1 MEICIF
7 QTGEPLHID
16 KGNYRP
22 MRCMLLADSLIE
34 KGHNVKIIST
44 AFFHQRKIH
53 RTRNFKIYKI
63 NKNLSIYLIPSIG
76 YKKHIG
82 LKRVLDHFILALNLS
97 FFLKDNKD
105 FKPDKLFIGYPP
117 ILSCF
122 VIAFWCKKNNIPYML
137 DVKDKWPEIFLEPF
151 SKNIKAF
158 MRIIL
163 EPYYFC
169 SRYIFRNA
177 SQITSITDK
186 YIYWIREFYKE
197 KKIHKKYFISP
208 LIRKP
213 LILDIMQS
221 KTAKNF
227 WDKHNI
233 NISKTKYFCFIGSYS
248 QSFDF
253 DFIYKSAVYVQKK
266 YPKIKFIICGSGD
279 QYEKVRNKFQNS
291 PNVLVLGEIDKYN
304 AKFLIKFALA
314 TLAPYLNNPNF
325 NDHIPNKIIESLENS
340 TPFITTVEGKLKSII
355 DKYKN
360 GIFIKNIESIDLS
373 AYEKLIVDSDYQK
386 YLSINAGKS
395 YKKLFNFEKTF
406 QKIINKLEKM

>member
-1 MEICIF
+1 MNIF
-7 QTGEPLHID
+7 
-16 KGNYRP
+16 
-22 MRCMLLADSLIE
+22 
-34 KGHNVKIIST
+34 
-44 AFFHQRKIH
+44 
-53 RTRNFKIYKI
+53 
-63 NKNLSIYLIPSIG
+63 
-76 YKKHIG
+76 IG
-82 LKRVLDHFILALNLS
+82 LESFI
-97 FFLKDNKD
+97 
-105 FKPDKLFIGYPP
+105 
-117 ILSCF
+117 
-122 VIAFWCKKNNIPYML
+122 KK
-137 DVKDKWPEIFLEPF
+137 
-151 SKNIKAF
+151 
-158 MRIIL
+158 
-163 EPYYFC
+163 
-169 SRYIFRNA
+169 
-177 SQITSITDK
+177 
-186 YIYWIREFYKE
+186 

-213 LILDIMQS
+213 LILDIIQS
-221 KTAKNF
+221 KTAKKF

-248 QSFDF
+248 KSFDF